1 MGFPSG
7 EILAGTGLDEAW
19 LTDAEAL
26 VTHAQYL
33 AIVANALR
41 LTGNPALGLSLG
53 AKQNLGELGFL
64 GYAII
69 SSPTLR
75 EANEAAMKF
84 WELNGSL
91 VKLTYHEG
99 SELGTWEIRPAF
111 PIAAREVWIYAV
123 EELLSAFHTA
133 ASFLSNQGFRY
144 EEIRLSYPEP
154 AHGHLYRE
162 LFSCP
167 VAFGTGADLF
177 LVEASYSD
185 RPTFTGHPRMALICR
200 QQCQLLQARLRGSDE
215 LISSIREIVVSSM
228 GQLPHLPEV
237 AHRLAMSPRTLRRRL
252 QERHTTYQHI
262 LDEVRIELAKEYVTT
277 THLSVDQ
284 VAARIGFTEAT
295 TLRRAFKKWTGMS
308 VKEYRR
314 LNGPARSRSSR

>member
-1 MGFPSG
+1 MRDRIPSDSARWLAVQVRSMGFPSG

-144 EEIRLSYPEP
+144 EEIRLSYPSPPTDTSTASCSP
-154 AHGHLYRE
+154 ARWPSGPGRTCSWWRPPIPTGPPSRATPGWRSSAGSSAS
-162 LFSCP
+162 FSRP
-167 VAFGTGADLF
+167 DSG
-177 LVEASYSD
+177 EATSLSAPSG
-185 RPTFTGHPRMALICR
+185 RSWFPPWASSPT
-200 QQCQLLQARLRGSDE
+200 
-215 LISSIREIVVSSM
+215 
-228 GQLPHLPEV
+228 
-237 AHRLAMSPRTLRRRL
+237 SPRWRT
-252 QERHTTYQHI
+252 
-262 LDEVRIELAKEYVTT
+262 D
-277 THLSVDQ
+277 S
-284 VAARIGFTEAT
+284 
-295 TLRRAFKKWTGMS
+295 
-308 VKEYRR
+308 
-314 LNGPARSRSSR
+314 P